1 LEIEQARSRSVRA
14 LRAVEIVCHIPR
26 TGGHRIA
33 DVVNRRIVQIEQGVL
48 RIDQRICIPRRE
60 IGTDV
65 SGPACIYAHVQV
77 ARGTVMYVH
86 GGTRIPA
93 PTCFDVFLPPFA
105 LVQASLER
113 CDVTSAA
120 FAFRPLTS
128 HTLPLQPI
136 LLSAS
141 AGRPPRSADDVLRR
155 LHAAE
160 EAVDVGRSLDPAPL
174 ARAAKAI
181 LDAEYGTPLEIARI
195 AERLHASPAVL
206 SRVFRRA
213 YGMPPVRYRH
223 QVRIMDALVRLA
235 DGALPADV
243 FQDVGFDDLSR
254 FYKIFRKVA
263 CAAPGSYRPARS
275 RNAKT

>member
-1 LEIEQARSRSVRA
+1 
-14 LRAVEIVCHIPR
+14 
-26 TGGHRIA
+26 
-33 DVVNRRIVQIEQGVL
+33 
-48 RIDQRICIPRRE
+48 
-60 IGTDV
+60 
-65 SGPACIYAHVQV
+65 
-77 ARGTVMYVH
+77 
-86 GGTRIPA
+86 
-93 PTCFDVFLPPFA
+93 VFVPPFA
-105 LVQASLER
+105 VVQASLER

-120 FAFRPLTS
+120 LAFRRLPS

-136 LLSAS
+136 LLPAS
-141 AGRPPRSADDVLRR
+141 SDRPPRSKDDVLRR

-160 EAVDVGRSLDPAPL
+160 ETVEVGRAHDPAPL
-174 ARAAKAI
+174 ALEAKAI
-181 LDAEYGTPLEIARI
+181 LDAEYATPLEIARI

-223 QVRIMDALVRLA
+223 QVRIMDALIRLA
-235 DGALPADV
+235 DGELPADV

-263 CAAPGSYRPARS
+263 CAAPGSYRPTRS